1 MSDTCCSCHGA
12 QSGLCDDC
20 CECETL
26 TFKALNER
34 VQRLEAQNAIMLKAL
49 EIIKGRPCC
58 PEHAEHPT
66 GECPEFV
73 AEDAICKV
81 LIFRDSQ

>member
-34 VQRLEAQNAIMLKAL
+34 VQRLEAQN
-49 EIIKGRPCC
+49 EIKKILTAAAGRHKHCKGNKNCLR
-58 PEHAEHPT
+58 AVI
-66 GECPEFV
+66 GEAWPK
-73 AEDAICKV
+73 INKV
-81 LIFRDSQ
+81 R